1 MHAGCGCCLNRYT
14 LTMNTSLD
22 SEAPPDRAAIGELI
36 SQHVPDALHLRS
48 SGAELARLIAPSS
61 HRCL

>member
-1 MHAGCGCCLNRYT
+1 
-14 LTMNTSLD
+14 MNTSLD